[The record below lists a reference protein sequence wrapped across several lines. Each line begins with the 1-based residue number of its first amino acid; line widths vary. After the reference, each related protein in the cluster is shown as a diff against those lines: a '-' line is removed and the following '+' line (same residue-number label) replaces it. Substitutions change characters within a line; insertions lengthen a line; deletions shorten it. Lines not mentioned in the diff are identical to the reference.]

1 MRPLLLFI
9 ILSAVAAAGPPAT
22 PAPPRAVATQAPAK
36 DKPATVKRR
45 RMPHPLRCLRRIGQA
60 EVDLAM
66 RVSSWG
72 IERDTP
78 GR

>member
-1 MRPLLLFI
+1 MQPLLLL
-9 ILSAVAAAGPPAT
+9 ILMSAAAAGPPAT
-22 PAPPRAVATQAPAK
+22 PAPRAAATQAPAK
-36 DKPATVKRR
+36 SKPATVKRR

-60 EVDLAM
+60 EVDFATRL
-66 RVSSWG
+66 SSWG